1 MRIHLTQQYHFLTQL
16 QQDMNAKNLQH
27 QDTMKQFQLM
37 KKTVAELQDE
47 IDLHQK
53 RDRESRNKLHEQE
66 TMIVRLREE
75 NENVL
80 QRIRTLKED
89 IVDRDGQLRVS
100 KMNLDSAHKQ
110 MQHLQQQVRYSVIL
124 SSYSHAHRYI
134 KARLRLIL

>member
-1 MRIHLTQQYHFLTQL
+1 MRIQLTQQDQFLTQL

-110 MQHLQQQVRYSVIL
+110 MQHLQQQVRYSVIF
-124 SSYSHAHRYI
+124 SSYSRAHRYT